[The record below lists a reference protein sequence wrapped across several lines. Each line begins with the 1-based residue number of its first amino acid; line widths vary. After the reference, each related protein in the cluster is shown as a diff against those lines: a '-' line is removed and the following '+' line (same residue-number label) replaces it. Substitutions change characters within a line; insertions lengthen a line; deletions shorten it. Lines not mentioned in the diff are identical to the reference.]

1 MNLDFRDDLEVYT
14 LLYGED
20 EALDKITI
28 GLIKEDNIECCVCLD
43 NHWGVKLPNCNHFIC
58 PKCYYK
64 IYNGYISSKFSYKNP
79 KPKCPREPIYPYK
92 NQDKNKE
99 IFYSITNNETY
110 LEWFV
115 DENQDLYN
123 SVKLNTEFVDN
134 LDVNL
139 KKWFQNNQ
147 DIKKYEEDL
156 IKYKNDLEQFYIDI
170 DKYNEIYEEEK
181 EYTSQKICPLCR
193 L

>member
-1 MNLDFRDDLEVYT
+1 MNLDFRDDLEFDTY
-14 LLYGED
+14 LYGED

-28 GLIKEDNIECCVCLD
+28 GLIKEDNIECCVCLY

-64 IYNGYISSKFSYKNP
+64 IYNGYISSNFYNNNSE
-79 KPKCPREPIYPYK
+79 PKCPREPIYPYK

-99 IFYSITNNETY
+99 IFYSITINETY

-123 SVKLNTEFVDN
+123 SVKLNTEFVHN

-139 KKWFQNNQ
+139 KKWFQDNK

-170 DKYNEIYEEEK
+170 KKYNEMYEEEK
-181 EYTSQKICPLCR
+181 MYNKKKICPLCR

>member
-1 MNLDFRDDLEVYT
+1 MNLDYRDKLEFYSHF
-14 LLYGED
+14 YGEE

-28 GLIKEDNIECCVCLD
+28 GLIKEDDIECCVCLD
-43 NHWGVKLPNCNHFIC
+43 NHWGVKLLNCNHFIC

-64 IYNGYISSKFSYKNP
+64 IYNGYISSKFLDKNP
-79 KPKCPREPIYPYK
+79 EPKCPENPNYPYENK
-92 NQDKNKE
+92 DKNKE

-123 SVKLNTEFVDN
+123 SVKLNTKFVDN

-139 KKWFQNNQ
+139 KKWFQDNQ

-170 DKYNEIYEEEK
+170 KKYNEMYEEEK